1 MERVSVEEFRQSGLQ
16 RVTPVTDDER
26 VPLEE
31 ALGRVASRRVLAAHP
46 LPAFRRSSVDGYA
59 LRASDQ
65 GRALSVVA
73 KVTAGHPTTRVL
85 NVGEA
90 IEITTGA
97 PMPDGADA
105 VGLVEESDR
114 DGDRVIV
121 REAVAPGAHVSQVG
135 EDFQRSQ
142 VLLEAGQV
150 ITSVEV
156 AALASQGLSAHYVY
170 RRPRV
175 AILSTGDELVP
186 PGAKPGLGQVYD
198 VNGAALEAMVRAAGG
213 DPLRLGVLP
222 DQYQAVKQGLLDAI
236 GRPDWDMLITS
247 GGTGASVP
255 VFQGLN
261 LEAMHDLI
269 PAVMMELG
277 DLIHHGIRMVPG
289 RPTAL
294 AVLAGRPVFCL
305 PGWPYAV
312 LIHFEVM
319 VLPALR
325 KLGRLPP
332 SRRLGVRAVLT
343 DDLLGTPGFTRVI
356 QVRLMDAGGVRQA
369 KPLLQP
375 PPPSASRVMTQ
386 MLQADG
392 YMVVE
397 DGETLASGSVIEVQV
412 DPLKWKDGYA
422 QVGP

>member
-1 MERVSVEEFRQSGLQ
+1 MERVSVEEFRNSGL
-16 RVTPVTDDER
+16 RLVTPVTDDELL
-26 VPLEE
+26 PLEE
-31 ALGRVASRRVLAAHP
+31 TLGRVASRQVLAQYP

-59 LRASDQ
+59 LQAAEQ
-65 GRALSVVA
+65 GRPLRVVA
-73 KVTAGHPTTRVL
+73 KVTAGHPTARVL
-85 NVGEA
+85 QAGEA

-97 PMPDGADA
+97 PMPEGADA

-114 DGDRVIV
+114 DGDVVIV
-121 REAVAPGAHVSQVG
+121 REAVTPGAHVSEVG
-135 EDFQRSQ
+135 EDFHLHQIL
-142 VLLEAGQV
+142 VEAGHP

-156 AALASQGLSAHYVY
+156 AALASQGITAPYVY
-170 RRPRV
+170 RKPRI
-175 AILSTGDELVP
+175 AILSTGDELVA
-186 PGAKPGLGQVYD
+186 PGGTPGPGHVYD
-198 VNGAALEAMVRAAGG
+198 VNGSALEAMVRQAGG
-213 DPLRLGVLP
+213 EPLRLGVLP
-222 DQYQAVKQGLLDAI
+222 DQYHAVKQGLLEAMR
-236 GRPDWDMLITS
+236 RPDWDMLITS

-269 PAVMMELG
+269 PAVMTELG
-277 DLIHHGIRMVPG
+277 QVIHHGIRMVPG

-294 AVLAGRPVFCL
+294 AVLSGRPVFCL

-325 KLGRLPP
+325 KLGHLP
-332 SRRLGVRAVLT
+332 SLRRRRVRAVLT
-343 DDLLGTPGFTRVI
+343 EALSGVPGFTRVI
-356 QVRLMDAGGVRQA
+356 QVQLTEDSGERRA

-392 YMVVE
+392 YIVVA
-397 DGETLASGSVIEVQV
+397 DGATLPSGAVVEVQV

-422 QVGP
+422 AEDV